1 MVALNRCGS
10 LDRFRH
16 ADPAR
21 AFPPRTPPGYLFSGD
36 AEHAKAGGR
45 YRVGTRWPPMVM
57 TARVGFHSPRGPFS
71 LWLACSGHCA
81 TVRKKL
87 NRTERYT
94 MRMNINQA
102 AKAVGVARSTLYRDI
117 QEGKVS
123 VGKDGRGKPYV
134 DVAELERAYGS
145 VTLSDTSETVSIGQT
160 GTPQKDKKDS
170 ALQREHDLL
179 REQIELLRSER
190 DDLRRR
196 LDDETEERRAAQA
209 KLTAL
214 LTDQR
219 ATASQKAVAGRWARA
234 WGILRGKA

>member
-1 MVALNRCGS
+1 
-10 LDRFRH
+10 
-16 ADPAR
+16 
-21 AFPPRTPPGYLFSGD
+21 
-36 AEHAKAGGR
+36 
-45 YRVGTRWPPMVM
+45 
-57 TARVGFHSPRGPFS
+57 
-71 LWLACSGHCA
+71 
-81 TVRKKL
+81 
-87 NRTERYT
+87 

>member
-1 MVALNRCGS
+1 
-10 LDRFRH
+10 
-16 ADPAR
+16 
-21 AFPPRTPPGYLFSGD
+21 
-36 AEHAKAGGR
+36 
-45 YRVGTRWPPMVM
+45 
-57 TARVGFHSPRGPFS
+57 
-71 LWLACSGHCA
+71 
-81 TVRKKL
+81 
-87 NRTERYT
+87 

-134 DVAELERAYGS
+134 NVAELERAYGN
-145 VTLSDTSETVSIGQT
+145 VTLSDTSETVSNGQT

-170 ALQREHDLL
+170 VLQREHDLL
-179 REQIELLRSER
+179 REKIELLRSER

-196 LDDETEERRAAQA
+196 LDDETEERRATQA

-219 ATASQKAVAGRWARA
+219 ATAPKKAAEGLLARA
-234 WGILRGKA
+234 WGFLRGKA

>member
-1 MVALNRCGS
+1 
-10 LDRFRH
+10 
-16 ADPAR
+16 
-21 AFPPRTPPGYLFSGD
+21 
-36 AEHAKAGGR
+36 
-45 YRVGTRWPPMVM
+45 
-57 TARVGFHSPRGPFS
+57 
-71 LWLACSGHCA
+71 
-81 TVRKKL
+81 
-87 NRTERYT
+87 

-102 AKAVGVARSTLYRDI
+102 AKSVGVARSTLYRDI

-123 VGKDGRGKPYV
+123 VGKDNRGKPYV

-145 VTLSDTSETVSIGQT
+145 VTLSDTSEIVSNGQA
-160 GTPQKDKKDS
+160 GTPQKDS
-170 ALQREHDLL
+170 VLQREHDLL

-219 ATASQKAVAGRWARA
+219 ATAPQKAAEGRLARA